1 VQWRKRFQD
10 PFVTERVFCL
20 YYFQYLFFFN
30 TYAMRLLTAIL
41 FLSANVLLAQSPKS
55 YYLTADRVFD
65 GEAMHEGWAVVVE
78 ADKIVSVGPKDKVKE
93 PAGAIKINYSNS
105 TLLPGLIEGHS
116 HLLLYPYNITDW
128 DTQVLKETDAYRTAR
143 ATVHAKNTLMAG
155 FTTARDLGT
164 EGAGYS
170 DVALKRAI
178 NEGVI
183 PGPRLM
189 VAGRAIVSTGSY
201 GPKGYDHD
209 QEIMLGAEAADGND
223 LVRVVRDQIGKGAD
237 FIKIY
242 ADYRW
247 GLQGEDQPSF
257 TLDELKLINEVTRSS
272 GRVMVC
278 HAKSKEAIKRAVMA
292 GAETIEHGDFIDV
305 EIGKLMKEHNV
316 TYIPTIAAVD
326 MISQYRGWKKGI
338 TPEPANV
345 TNKKKSFKE
354 AIASG
359 VTIGMGGDVG
369 VFPHGEN
376 ALEMEL
382 MVEYGMKA
390 MDVLKAAT
398 SVNARAFHLD
408 NQVGFLKEGLK
419 ADLLVVTGDPSKSI
433 SDLRKV
439 KFVMKDGIVYK
450 NEK

>member
-1 VQWRKRFQD
+1 MKKIC
-10 PFVTERVFCL
+10 FVLLLVGTIL
-20 YYFQYLFFFN
+20 QAQPSKTYYF
-30 TYAMRLLTAIL
+30 
-41 FLSANVLLAQSPKS
+41 
-55 YYLTADRVFD
+55 TADRIFD
-65 GEAMHEGWAVVVE
+65 GEAMHEGWALLIE
-78 ADKIVSVGPKDKVKE
+78 NDKIISIGPKEKITA
-93 PAGAIKINYSNS
+93 PANATKIEYPNS
-105 TLLPGLIEGHS
+105 TLTPGLIEGHS
-116 HLLLYPYNITDW
+116 HLFLYPYNITDW
-128 DTQVLKETDAYRTAR
+128 DTQVLKESDAYRTAR

-178 NEGVI
+178 NEGII
-183 PGPRLM
+183 PGPRMM

-201 GPKGYDHD
+201 GPKGYDND
-209 QEIMLGAEAADGND
+209 QQIMLGAEPADGND
-223 LVRVVRDQIGKGAD
+223 LIRVVRDQIGKGAD

-257 TLDELKLINEVTRSS
+257 TLEELKLINEVTRSS

-278 HAKSKEAIKRAVMA
+278 HAKSKEAIKRAVLA

-305 EIGKLMKEHNV
+305 ETGKLMKENNV
-316 TYIPTIAAVD
+316 TFIPTLAAVD
-326 MISQYRGWKKGI
+326 MITQYRGWKKGVQ
-338 TPEPANV
+338 PDPANV
-345 TNKKKSFKE
+345 VNKKKSFKAAME
-354 AIASG
+354 SG
-359 VTIGMGGDVG
+359 VAIGMGGDVG

-376 ALEMEL
+376 VLEMEL
-382 MVEYGMKA
+382 MVEYGMKP
-390 MDVLKAAT
+390 MEVLKAAT

-408 NQVGFLKEGLK
+408 NQVGFLREGMK
-419 ADLLVVTGDPSKSI
+419 ADLLIVSGDPSKLI

-439 KFVMKDGIVYK
+439 KFVMKDGYIAR

>member
-1 VQWRKRFQD
+1 MNKLISFLLVWSIVQIG
-10 PFVTERVFCL
+10 
-20 YYFQYLFFFN
+20 Y
-30 TYAMRLLTAIL
+30 
-41 FLSANVLLAQSPKS
+41 SQSKNS

-65 GEAMHEGWAVVVE
+65 GIVMHEGWVVIVE
-78 ADKIVSVGPKDKVKE
+78 GDKIVAAGPKDKIKE
-93 PAGAIKINYSNS
+93 PTGATKVNFPNS
-105 TLLPGLIEGHS
+105 TLTPGLIEGHS

-128 DTQVLKETDAYRTAR
+128 DTQVLKETDSYRTAR

-178 NEGVI
+178 NEGII

-247 GLQGEDQPSF
+247 GIDGEDQPSF

-278 HAKSKEAIKRAVMA
+278 HAKSKEAIKRAVLA

-316 TYIPTIAAVD
+316 TYIPTVSAVD
-326 MISQYRGWKKGI
+326 VISQYRGWKKGVG
-338 TPEPANV
+338 PEPANV

-354 AIASG
+354 ALASG

-369 VFPHGEN
+369 VYPHGEN
-376 ALEMEL
+376 VLEMEL
-382 MVEYGMKA
+382 MVEYGMKTFE
-390 MDVLKAAT
+390 VLKAAT
-398 SVNARAFHLD
+398 SVNARAFHLE
-408 NQVGFLKEGLK
+408 NQVGFVKEGLK
-419 ADLLVVTGDPSKSI
+419 ADLVIVTGDPSKNI

-439 KFVMKDGIVYK
+439 KFVMKDGVVYR

>member
-1 VQWRKRFQD
+1 MKTFLLPVLFLLTITLQGQTPTK
-10 PFVTERVFCL
+10 
-20 YYFQYLFFFN
+20 YYF
-30 TYAMRLLTAIL
+30 
-41 FLSANVLLAQSPKS
+41 
-55 YYLTADRVFD
+55 TADRIFD
-65 GEAMHEGWAVVVE
+65 GENMHEGWAVIVE
-78 ADKIVSVGPKDKVKE
+78 DDKIISAGPKANVKE
-93 PAGAIKINYSNS
+93 PAGAIKINFPNS
-105 TLLPGLIEGHS
+105 TLTPGLIEGHS

-128 DTQVLKETDAYRTAR
+128 DTQVLKETDSYRTAR

-178 NEGVI
+178 NEGII
-183 PGPRLM
+183 PGPRLL

-209 QEIMLGAEAADGND
+209 QEIMLGAEAADGNN

-247 GLQGEDQPSF
+247 GINGEDQPSF
-257 TLDELKLINEVTRSS
+257 TLEELKLINEVARSS
-272 GRVMVC
+272 GRAMVC
-278 HAKSKEAIKRAVMA
+278 HAKSKEAIKRSVLA
-292 GAETIEHGDFIDV
+292 GAETIEHGDFIDE

-316 TYIPTIAAVD
+316 TYFPTVSAVD
-326 MISQYRGWKKGI
+326 VISQYRGWKKGVA
-338 TPEPANV
+338 PEPANV

-354 AIASG
+354 ALASG

-369 VFPHGEN
+369 VYPHGEN
-376 ALEMEL
+376 VLEMEL
-382 MVEYGMKA
+382 MVEYGMKT

-398 SVNARAFHLD
+398 SVNARAFHLET
-408 NQVGFLKEGLK
+408 QVGFIKEGIK
-419 ADLLVVTGDPSKSI
+419 ADLVIVTGDPSKNI

-439 KFVMKDGIVYK
+439 KFVMKDGVVYR
-450 NEK
+450 NEKQ